1 MRMSAELSIND
12 RIRESKIEKVL
23 KEVQLNSR
31 HTECR
36 NQDTY

>member
-1 MRMSAELSIND
+1 MSAELTIND
-12 RIRESKIEKVL
+12 RIREVKIEKVL

-31 HTECR
+31 NIECR